1 MMKLKRNLIAILAL
15 FSALLAPGISSAAC
29 NADPIVFI
37 HGYSGWKSQFDTMIN
52 RFKNDGTPGCAL
64 YKFGYNSLGK
74 SNKTSAKELKSF
86 IAGIRPNH
94 NNRKAK
100 IIAHS
105 NGGLVSRWY
114 RVFEGGS
121 SATNRLVTL
130 GTPHKG
136 TSWAYGCFSPA
147 CGEMRYNSSFL
158 QSLAGRGCD
167 VSLWSPVDE
176 IIIPQTNAKCGT
188 NRRTSWVGHLTLL
201 VWKGVYND
209 VRRYL

>member
-1 MMKLKRNLIAILAL
+1 MRNPVRKLSVL
-15 FSALLAPGISSAAC
+15 ALLASLLFAGSAQAAC

-37 HGYSGWKSQFDTMIN
+37 HGYSGWKSQFDVMIN

-74 SNKTSAKELKSF
+74 SNKTSARELKSF
-86 IAGIRPNH
+86 VNNIRPNH
-94 NNRKAK
+94 GYRKAK
-100 IIAHS
+100 LIAHS

-114 RVFEGGS
+114 RVFEGGY
-121 SATNRLVTL
+121 SATSRLVTL

-136 TSWAYGCFSPA
+136 TSWAYACFSPA
-147 CGEMRYNSSFL
+147 CFEMRYNSSFL

-167 VSLWSPVDE
+167 VSLWSALDE
-176 IIIPQTNAKCGT
+176 IIIPQTNAKCGYSQ
-188 NRRTSWVGHLTLL
+188 RTSSVGHLTLMI
-201 VWKGVYND
+201 WKGVYDD

>member
-1 MMKLKRNLIAILAL
+1 MNNPIKKLSML
-15 FSALLAPGISSAAC
+15 ALLASMMFAGSAQAAC

-37 HGYSGWKSQFDTMIN
+37 HGYSGWKSQFGTMMN
-52 RFKNDGTPGCAL
+52 RFQNDGTPACAL
-64 YKFGYNSLGK
+64 YTFGYNSLGQ
-74 SNKTSAKELKSF
+74 SNKTSAKELRSF
-86 IAGIRPNH
+86 VNNIRPNH

-121 SATNRLVTL
+121 SATSRLVTL

-147 CGEMRYNSSFL
+147 CFEMRYNSSFL
-158 QSLAGRGCD
+158 QELNGRGCD
-167 VSLWSPVDE
+167 VSLWSALDE
-176 IIIPQTNAKCGT
+176 IIIPQTNARCG
-188 NRRTSWVGHLTLL
+188 NSRRTSSVGHLTLM
-201 VWKGVYND
+201 VWGGVYND